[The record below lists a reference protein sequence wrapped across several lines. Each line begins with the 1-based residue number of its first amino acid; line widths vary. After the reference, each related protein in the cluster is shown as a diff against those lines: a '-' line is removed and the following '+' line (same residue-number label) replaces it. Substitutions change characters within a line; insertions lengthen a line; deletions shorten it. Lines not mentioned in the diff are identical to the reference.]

1 GGVAAGR
8 RRIAAVTGAGAVG
21 WARQQRASL
30 DAFVA
35 AVKVNCGQAVEAIE
49 RLQSASRKL
58 AREVTQLKT
67 KLATG
72 GGGSADADGTIE
84 VAGIKLVRRKVSD
97 LDKDALR
104 GVADSLKAS
113 IKSGVVI
120 LASEGD

>member
-1 GGVAAGR
+1 
-8 RRIAAVTGAGAVG
+8 AAVA
-21 WARQQRASL
+21 WAQQQRASL
-30 DAFVA
+30 DALISA
-35 AVKVNCGQAVEAIE
+35 LKVNPEQAVEAIE
-49 RLQSASRKL
+49 RLQAESKKL
-58 AREVTQLKT
+58 ARDVTQLKT

-72 GGGSADADGTIE
+72 GGGSADRDGTID
-84 VAGIKLVRRKVSD
+84 VAGIKLVRRRVSD